1 MLKASQWDAVVGR
14 VGQIEN
20 PELHEQI
27 KWHDPA
33 NLSCKYKRAM
43 AVQGEREQ
51 AKQLRTIN
59 ELATDGKPLVS
70 IAKLESVPPPCFGF
84 GTPGTL

>member
-1 MLKASQWDAVVGR
+1 MWSAWSPMES

-20 PELHEQI
+20 PDIRAQI

-43 AVQGEREQ
+43 AVQGARDQ
-51 AKQLRTIN
+51 AKQLRSIN

-70 IAKLESVPPPCFGF
+70 IGKLESAPRPCFGF